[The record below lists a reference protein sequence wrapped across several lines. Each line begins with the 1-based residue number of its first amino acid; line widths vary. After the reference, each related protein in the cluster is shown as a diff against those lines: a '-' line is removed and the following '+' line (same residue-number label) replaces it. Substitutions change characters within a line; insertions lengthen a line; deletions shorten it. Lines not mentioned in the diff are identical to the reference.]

1 MKVKNESE
9 VAQSCQ
15 TLSDPTGCS
24 LPGSSAHGIF
34 QARVLEL
41 GAIAFSLFKPSVCLL
56 SFAVISQSWV
66 SHWQILLILMTP
78 FFLLSSYFFISRDL
92 TFMPMT
98 LFTGTASVS
107 WCFLLWPVP
116 ESWNVST
123 YEHGPPLE
131 SVDLVTARNIPN
143 NLFFVGN
150 LFSLYFRGFPGDSV
164 VKNPPAKQEMQVH
177 SLGQEEKMTS
187 DFSILAWR
195 FP

>member
-1 MKVKNESE
+1 MQPHRWQPPRLPRPWDSPDKNTGVGCHFLLQCMKVKNESE

-98 LFTGTASVS
+98 LFTGTASQ
-107 WCFLLWPVP
+107 FLGVFSYDLSLRAEMYPYMNMVPLW
-116 ESWNVST
+116 
-123 YEHGPPLE
+123 
-131 SVDLVTARNIPN
+131 
-143 NLFFVGN
+143 
-150 LFSLYFRGFPGDSV
+150 SL
-164 VKNPPAKQEMQVH
+164 
-177 SLGQEEKMTS
+177 
-187 DFSILAWR
+187 
-195 FP
+195 